1 MVKKMSDYSIPVM
14 PKLEFNKINN
24 ETYHFN
30 VEQGKTKSDTN
41 SKYYDIFNIEI
52 KINTQINIKFKMNF
66 DDYKTVFLEKND
78 KNEFKKP
85 LYPRNIQIECTCGIY
100 STVISKCHEI
110 ETKRNENMVYVSV
123 VGSKVNFIKDNKSIT
138 NDEIVN
144 VWNVLEI
151 NDITENSI
159 LKFKNKYL
167 NDVFLKSVPI
177 KHNSIESEDK
187 KRTLQLLNKNS
198 FIFYKAKYKNY
209 NPDFLRNIK
218 KLLYFYD
225 LDENPIRMK
234 IIEQEHSEK
243 LEIVIES
250 KFSKNPKLSSIFD
263 DGLYNLYEFIN
274 SAYPQYIKLKK
285 SEIDIDLLLHYYVL
299 IKNEPYIEGTF
310 ILSSIFLEI
319 FKNNRICPYQNES
332 NDFENKIN
340 NRLLL
345 MKLDTKKLFK
355 TLHSDV
361 YEILNQIESHLYHE
375 NFSKKDIKKVIEYY
389 KKDYLVILI
398 AFYRNKSI
406 HSGEFTLNDK
416 KLEEFIDKKWI
427 SNFKLSDSQKNITK
441 EIKSILKTKLH
452 GLNWFYE
459 SGQQTQTL
467 EFIIDILLLRLL
479 NVNCTLGNFM
489 EFDDRTNRSVWVNSK
504 EFVEN
509 YSINF
514 NIKKMSKWLM
524 LTFKSRLW
532 KLPNSCKFYKL
543 YIKKFQKSNFKS

>member
-1 MVKKMSDYSIPVM
+1 MSDYSIPVM

-85 LYPRNIQIECTCGIY
+85 LYPRNIQIECICGIY

-299 IKNEPYIEGTF
+299 IKNEPYIEGIF

-489 EFDDRTNRSVWVNSK
+489 EFDDLTNRSVWVNSK